1 MLRYTFKRIITFI
14 PMMIAISLLAF
25 IISINA
31 PGDPVDRLVKSDQDG
46 GANANTAGSN
56 NEQKEK
62 VRREL
67 GLHLPIFYFTIS
79 DYATPNNLHTIS
91 NEDERENLKEL
102 IHKYGN
108 WSQVKRYYES
118 IKSTQTIYQEK
129 TIYDIYEDGAILSKS
144 DSNNIAET
152 WNQIGMALTKMLEEN
167 NEDVT
172 KSNLSIL
179 TTSILDNNN
188 FEHLEEGLNTILK
201 ENYELEKKST
211 KWKRYIPSLHFYG
224 VKNQYHLWLFGNG
237 KDREGILRGDFGK
250 SYNDGQLIKNKIWDR
265 IGISFSLSLISILIA
280 YLISI
285 PLGIYSA
292 YQKDSPQD
300 RTVSVILFI
309 LYSLPSFFVGTLLLL
324 WFSNPDNLYWF
335 PESGI
340 QNPITWD
347 ENWKWYEWQALE
359 HRIPYLVL
367 PLITYT
373 YGSFAFLS
381 RIMRIGMIEV
391 VGQDYIRTA
400 RAKGLSEKVV
410 ILKHALRNSL
420 LPIITVF
427 AAVFPVSVGGSIII
441 EYIFTIPGMGLEIF
455 NAIQNQDY
463 PMIITFFTLAGFLT
477 MIGYLV
483 ADILYA
489 VADPRISYK

>member
-1 MLRYTFKRIITFI
+1 
-14 PMMIAISLLAF
+14 MMIAISLLAF

-31 PGDPVDRLVKSDQDG
+31 PGDPVDRLVQSDQDG

-56 NEQKEK
+56 SEQKEK
-62 VRREL
+62 IRKEL

-79 DYATPNNLHTIS
+79 DFATPNNLHTIS

-108 WSQVKRYYES
+108 WDQVQKYYES
-118 IKSTQTIYQEK
+118 IKSTQVIYQDK
-129 TIYDIYEDGAILSKS
+129 TINELYSDGLVLNKS
-144 DSNNIAET
+144 DSNSIAET

-167 NEDVT
+167 DKDVT
-172 KSNLSIL
+172 ESNLSIL
-179 TTSILDNNN
+179 EKSILKSNY
-188 FEHLEEGLNTILK
+188 FPHLK
-201 ENYELEKKST
+201 EGFSAIVQENLNLESTKT
-211 KWKRYIPSLHFYG
+211 KWKTYIPSLHFYG
-224 VKNQYHLWLFGNG
+224 IKNQYHQWLFGNG
-237 KDREGILRGDFGK
+237 KDRGGILRGDFGK

-265 IGISFSLSLISILIA
+265 IGISFALSLISILIA
-280 YLISI
+280 YLVSV

-292 YQKDSPQD
+292 YKKDSPQD
-300 RTVSVILFI
+300 RTASVVLFI
-309 LYSLPSFFVGTLLLL
+309 LYSLPSFFVGTLLLF

-347 ENWKWYEWQALE
+347 ENWKWYELQALK
-359 HRIPYLVL
+359 HRMPYLVL

-477 MIGYLV
+477 MVGYLV
-483 ADILYA
+483 SDILYA
-489 VADPRISYK
+489 VVDPRISYK